1 MTFSELYG
9 ALSEKL
15 VPAVGYTEE
24 AKAEAREILRYCY
37 KEDFSSLM
45 LKELSEKGTVD
56 TDEDIIDRAF
66 QMVEEILEGRPV
78 SYVTGVRN
86 FMGYDMKV
94 DERVLIPRSETELLC
109 EEAIGLIKKTGAEN
123 VLDLCTGSGCIAVL
137 LALKTDA
144 AVTASDI
151 SPDALEVAR
160 NNASLNG
167 AKVRFIKSDLFD
179 RLDGRFDIIVS
190 NPPYIDDKAYSELD
204 PRVRKHEPAIALKG
218 GDDGLKF
225 YRKIISEAKTFL
237 NPGGY
242 LLLEIGY
249 DQKEAVEGLMRQ
261 YDYTDIRSYKDYS
274 GNDRIVM
281 ARRPNGDAE
290 KT

>member
-204 PRVRKHEPAIALKG
+204 PRVRKHEPAIALNG

-281 ARRPNGDAE
+281 AR
-290 KT
+290 